1 MRSAVERETIILYN
15 QSEGEASVYSFDP
28 KMISKLEKLA
38 SKYPDEIRLEKEHGD
53 GVYTYTV
60 PKECVVIREPYSK
73 ERREAVPAWTLEGKA
88 GAVILRGEERCSG
101 TKQEI

>member
-1 MRSAVERETIILYN
+1 MRIAVERETIILYN

-28 KMISKLEKLA
+28 KMIRKLEKLA

-53 GVYTYTV
+53 GAYTYTV
-60 PKECVVIREPYSK
+60 PKECVLIREPYSK
-73 ERREAVPAWTLEGKA
+73 ERREAAPAWTLEGKA

>member
-28 KMISKLEKLA
+28 KMIRKLEKLA

-53 GVYTYTV
+53 GAYT
-60 PKECVVIREPYSK
+60 
-73 ERREAVPAWTLEGKA
+73 
-88 GAVILRGEERCSG
+88 
-101 TKQEI
+101 

>member
-28 KMISKLEKLA
+28 KMIRKLQKLA

-53 GVYTYTV
+53 GAYTYTV
-60 PKECVVIREPYSK
+60 PKECVLIREPYSK
-73 ERREAVPAWTLEGKA
+73 ERREAARQRAIRNCSKPPVRGAKA
-88 GAVILRGEERCSG
+88 E
-101 TKQEI
+101 